1 MVILSPQICSAD
13 ALACIEPGSLKAS
26 THPMANQPIS
36 TVVTEIRTGKA
47 RPLAGS
53 GLISAIDKA
62 VRTGPVAVHTLGLD
76 GDEQADRNFH
86 GGPDKAVLHYAAE
99 NYTAWTSDCPEREA
113 LFRTGAFGENLVSTE
128 INEANICIGDTFAVG
143 STVLQV
149 TQPRQ
154 PCFKLNHRF
163 QLPSMARRVQ
173 ETGRTGWYYRVL
185 TPGMITA
192 GDTMTLVDRPHPA
205 WTLRHLQH
213 VLYVDTLNE
222 EALRELIDLPTLS
235 EPLRQIL
242 AGRLK
247 ATAPE
252 SWDARLIGFSAAGTT
267 VGEADRTGWRILK
280 VDAVTQRSPTVKS
293 FRLVDPAGKT
303 LDPYPAGAHVSL
315 ELSNGLVRHYSLCG
329 RADAGA
335 YEVAVAR
342 SDQSTGGSQY
352 LHDTV
357 KPGDIISVSPVQ
369 DRFGLAESARHHLM
383 IAGGI
388 GITPFLSMIE
398 QCRRQGHSFT
408 LHYCLKSAAD
418 HPFRD
423 RLDELQ
429 PNELVL
435 HYSRTANGERLDIAS
450 LLAQQSDTTHVYCCG
465 PDSMMA
471 AVRAATAA
479 WTPERVHFEKF
490 AAELQ
495 NGQPFQIRIASTGQL
510 IDVDGHTSILQA
522 LRRTGYAV
530 DSSCETG
537 SCGTCCLGLL
547 EGEAEHRDVVL
558 TEDERRTRVAVC
570 VSRAR
575 SAVLTLDL

>member
-1 MVILSPQICSAD
+1 M
-13 ALACIEPGSLKAS
+13 
-26 THPMANQPIS
+26 TNQPIS

-47 RPLAGS
+47 RPLGAS

-62 VRTGPVAVHTLGLD
+62 VRTGPVAVHALGLD

-99 NYTAWTSDCPEREA
+99 NYAAWTSDCPKREA
-113 LFRTGAFGENLVSTE
+113 LFRTGAFGENLVSAE
-128 INEANICIGDTFAVG
+128 INETNICIGDIFAVG

-185 TPGMITA
+185 TPGTITA
-192 GDTMTLVDRPHPA
+192 GDTIALVDRLHPA
-205 WTLRHLQH
+205 WTLRRLQQ

-222 EALRELIDLPTLS
+222 EALRELIDLPALS
-235 EPLRQIL
+235 EPLRLIL

-280 VDAVTQRSPTVKS
+280 VDAVTQRSASVKS
-293 FRLVDPAGKT
+293 FRLIDPAGKV

-329 RADAGA
+329 RSDAGS
-335 YEVAVAR
+335 YEIAVAR
-342 SDQSTGGSQY
+342 NTQSTGGSHY
-352 LHDTV
+352 LHDKV
-357 KPGDIISVSPVQ
+357 KAGDIVSVSPVQ
-369 DRFGLAESARHHLM
+369 DRFGLAEIADYHLM

-398 QCRRQGHSFT
+398 QCRREGRSFT

-418 HPFRD
+418 HAFRD

-429 PNELVL
+429 PDELVL
-435 HYSRTANGERLDIAS
+435 HYSQTPGSQRLDIAS

-465 PDSMMA
+465 PDAMMS
-471 AVRAATAA
+471 AVRAATAS
-479 WTPERVHFEKF
+479 WSPERVHFEKF
-490 AAELQ
+490 IAEPQ

-510 IDVDGHTSILQA
+510 IDVDGHTSMLQA
-522 LRRTGYAV
+522 LRRAGYAV

-558 TEDERRTRVAVC
+558 TEAERRTQVAVC